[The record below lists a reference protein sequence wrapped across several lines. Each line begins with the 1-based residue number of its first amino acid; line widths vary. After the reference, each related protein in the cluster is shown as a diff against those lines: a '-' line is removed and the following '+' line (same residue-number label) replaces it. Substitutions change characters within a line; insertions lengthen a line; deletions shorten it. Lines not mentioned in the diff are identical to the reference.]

1 MEVTFKILD
10 VIDKIMRKI
19 LKIAGITLASLLGL
33 VLVVAG
39 VLVYW
44 VFTPERLTPVVREVA
59 DAFITCDYEI
69 GQVDLT
75 FFSTF
80 PEFGLR
86 ADGILVENPVVGAQ
100 SDTVLA
106 AKKAVARID
115 IVALLK
121 DGELSIRE
129 IALADAQLNAFIGE
143 DGTAN
148 FDVLSLPQDT
158 TPEDTTETSFIR
170 SISLDDLS
178 VSLIANK
185 MSLLNLR
192 DSIDVLLLEPA
203 ISLATKMQHDKVVGS
218 LKADFPHVDARY
230 GNADYASELAV
241 SLSAPFELA
250 LQMAEPF
257 TIEHAAVSLDD
268 ARLVVNSCKIQL
280 QGDATL
286 IPHIHTDMA
295 VSTNT
300 IRVSELL
307 KIVPSALFTMPE
319 DIHADASVRLT
330 ANVRGD
336 YSDSIM
342 PIVSGRLY
350 VSDAEG
356 SIESLPYTLTN
367 VAGDAA
373 FFIDFNGKNTSYA
386 LIDNLYAETKQ
397 SNVSIS
403 GRVDDLLGDMQ
414 LDMQFNLDVHLPDM
428 QYFLPEN
435 ITAEGQLKGL
445 LNAQIALSDLTA
457 MQLDRGKIQAQL
469 NVGRFAANYDS
480 MLIRAPQANLSLA
493 IPSARPANPAPA
505 NDEKKR
511 KLKRQPMEFL
521 SGKLILQEGLSVQQS
536 DALAAELAASEIELC
551 ASNFL
556 SSDPVI
562 AADITL
568 DSRSL
573 SASLQMADSIG
584 NIVPASVDT
593 KLPHLQAYVEYDSR
607 ATLPTLS
614 CAFNMEHLSAAYDTI
629 TAEVDSPQGR
639 VSMANEAE
647 SLRAT
652 IKANQLMARMG
663 SLADV
668 RSGKLA
674 LSASARHDKGKD
686 NVLLKWRPR
695 LRFDVQNAVAHLRGV
710 EPEVKVPA
718 CKFEYSNREFNIDT
732 ARVELAHS
740 SFSLAGKVQNIGPW
754 LEDKGLLTGNL
765 RFISDYAN
773 IDELLAL
780 ISDDSEESAAAEE
793 TTAESTT
800 PVFMVPKGVDIS
812 LYTSINLASAFSQS
826 VRELGGMVYIRD
838 GVMVIEEMGF
848 ICEAAKLQ
856 LTALYKTPR
865 RNHIFCGLD
874 YHMTNINVEE
884 LVNMIPQVDTL
895 LPMLRSFRGAANFH
909 LAAET
914 YLNDKYELKT
924 STTRGA
930 MSIDAKDLTLLDGE
944 VFAKIAKLLTFK
956 KKTENKIDSIS
967 AEVALYKS
975 ELDIYPFLISC
986 DKWMG
991 AVGGRHHLDGTMDY
1005 HINLLS
1011 PLYLGVH
1018 VGGNMNTFEK
1028 LSDLDIKL
1036 AKCIY
1041 AKDFKPVFRGEVDTR
1056 SADIRA
1062 MIRKALESN
1071 IK

>member
-10 VIDKIMRKI
+10 VIDKIMRKF

-192 DSIDVLLLEPA
+192 DSIDVLLLDPA

-319 DIHADASVRLT
+319 DIHADASIRLT

-536 DALAAELAASEIELC
+536 DALAAELAASEIEMC

-573 SASLQMADSIG
+573 SASLLMADSIG
-584 NIVPASVDT
+584 NTVPTSVDT

-652 IKANQLMARMG
+652 IKANQLIARMG

-732 ARVELAHS
+732 ARVELANS